1 MWKLK
6 YTHAMTGTGKKGVTK
21 SDIRRQRGPLNSLVA
36 ERMRQL
42 GIQNVV
48 GFAEYAGISDSAMY
62 DLLNGRV
69 VNGQLIMPKWQIL
82 TKLAVALDKPTH
94 ELLYLI
100 DPDAPGANLVL
111 DVQQV
116 PVYIAGQVGAGPQQ
130 LWERSDVVYVERQF
144 AENRDLVA
152 FTVVGDSMA
161 GGRHPIYDGDV
172 VIVDQRVE
180 GEVNFPVVARLKDDG
195 HVVKRLRPGGILDS
209 ANPEFLDPDT
219 SIISPDRV
227 AHLVGRVVRVIGN
240 LATA

>member
-1 MWKLK
+1 MGRTSLATSAAK
-6 YTHAMTGTGKKGVTK
+6 A
-21 SDIRRQRGPLNSLVA
+21 RGPLNGLIA

-42 GIQNVV
+42 NLSTVKD
-48 GFAEYAGISDSAMY
+48 FADYAGIGRTSIH
-62 DLLNGRV
+62 DLVRGRTTTS
-69 VNGQLIMPKWQIL
+69 GTWTKPSFDTL

-100 DPDAPGANLVL
+100 DPEAPGANLVF

-116 PVYIAGQVGAGPQQ
+116 PVYIAGHVGAGPQQ
-130 LWERSDVVYVERQF
+130 LWERNDVVYVERQF
-144 AENRDLVA
+144 AENRDLIA

-161 GGRHPIYDGDV
+161 GGRHPIHDGDM
-172 VIVDQRVE
+172 VIVDQRVG

-209 ANPEFLDPDT
+209 ANPDFVDPDT
-219 SIISPDRV
+219 SIIAPDRI

-240 LATA
+240 LTTA